1 MHDHLRHEASGAER
15 SYQSIFSKQHMKEE
29 TFASDLALFPVRTL
43 RQQYGENGLSQEEL
57 ANIAGIAVR
66 TLRDIEEGRTNPSLE
81 STIRLSIALD
91 IPIDD
96 LLDQDWITHLR
107 GEIESRRADALDPEV
122 HRYLPE
128 RS

>member
-1 MHDHLRHEASGAER
+1 
-15 SYQSIFSKQHMKEE
+15 MKEE